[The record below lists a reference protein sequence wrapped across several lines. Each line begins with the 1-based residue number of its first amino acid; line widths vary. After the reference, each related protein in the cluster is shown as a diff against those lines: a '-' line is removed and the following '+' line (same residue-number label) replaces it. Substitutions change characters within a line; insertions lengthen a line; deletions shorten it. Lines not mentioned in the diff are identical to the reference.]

1 MNGKKKCNFRRFVSA
16 LLTGAMLV
24 GLLPVSI
31 FAAEEERQHLPRYE
45 VERAEE
51 DFYTGRSAEE
61 LENEYEITRDENG
74 NIQYLA
80 FGKDNLPSTEE
91 LIHLVGE
98 ETLFRDEMQADVHM
112 YQILWEKYGITEEQ
126 AARGIERHNGENAF
140 LETLSR
146 FQVMRENYDFSVNIE
161 SVLLD
166 LVIAGFSNSEAVT
179 AVVTSQAFDISIRDI
194 KEAKQQELAKELQG
208 NNTERETSEVIDR
221 LPSNT
226 FEIISEQLGEQVAE
240 QVQTKRI
247 AANTSVEELYMAA
260 KTELFHEKTQTNEAN
275 RATND
280 INDIMVASTSQEEGY
295 APEDVIGE
303 IYSYVDNGNIS
314 IAANS
319 GDYTYTEEDLVIT
332 GVNGLDLRLERQ
344 FASVTANTAQPYGRF
359 NAGYDADSAYIVQYE
374 AFEYIGYGMLVPTGG
389 EMEQPRYRGPYDFR
403 DYTFDDELYDELWSA
418 TEEFYTDEYN
428 EAIQYLK
435 GLDCYMVS
443 ATDSDDEPVTLILKP
458 ELQGIDPV
466 FEDACDN
473 RIRIYSYTTD
483 IYNLGAG
490 WRFNFPVIE
499 KYRAK
504 SFSGEYEYDG
514 DDSTFERRL
523 ILPDGSRYKI
533 DLEGETASNL
543 EGYPFEDM
551 IVKKSSSGKYRVEYL
566 DGRTIYFN
574 SYGMM
579 ESMEDA
585 FGNEITVEYSGD
597 TDFTIVDTVGNEI
610 TYTNIPVANEQYY
623 AGKTTDEWLYN
634 VKNVLAVNGDT
645 IKTYYSYFDEENEVQ
660 YLRFV
665 VDESGNATQYGSQEK
680 YVYFN
685 TFSASFDSDSNDSR
699 NYVVRLEDINY
710 PDGTSVRLYFKKN
723 DRRLGETGRTEYY
736 AVSYIETYD
745 ANNQEY
751 HRDTGY
757 SYGDF
762 NGVFNP
768 LKEYKTVTHEYYA
781 GEVDGEF
788 YEIEKTGQVQFF
800 DALHRCV
807 DELTFCYQPLQYDE
821 DFDTI
826 ADVDDWID
834 NNYCY
839 EQQWRH
845 FTYTDAEI
853 YPTTVRT
860 VLYNENEDSA
870 SSTEKFYYNEFGQL
884 VEHRKPNGEWVTYTY
899 DSSYGLLL
907 STAYYQDDETE
918 IVIENTLTSDDSK
931 IATTEVFVNDVRQN
945 RVRYYYDIYGN
956 LIRQRNYSSS
966 SNYSETQ
973 FSYQNNAWLSE
984 TKTVD
989 VTDAE
994 GYLVTGTPGY
1004 PSGTIA
1010 ECTTYNARGW
1020 PITTTDANGNTTNY
1034 SYNALGQVT
1043 SIQYP
1048 DGSQQSFAY
1057 DTEERT
1063 VTVTD
1068 QLGTVTRNTYDSS
1081 GNLRE
1086 VYDVTNGKVL
1096 QQHEYAY
1103 GRLVESTLCGTDSPD
1118 QTQYYYY
1125 DTLDRVIEAG
1135 YLSTAGRSI
1144 YSERTEFYDG
1154 DRKVTKILD
1163 GDSYAPTREESFYYD
1178 KMGNVVETEI
1188 LYDEDNGDYEYNQY
1202 SFDLLGNCISESL
1215 WYSAESG
1222 TSEENRYV
1230 YDYNGNVVKYTDGEG
1245 NITDY
1250 EYDWKGNLEILN
1262 DANGN
1267 ETLYTYDEL
1276 NRLVKVE
1283 QPFTEIGS
1291 TLYYAVTEYEYDAN
1305 GNLVTERIR
1314 TEEPGDSASTRV
1326 TEYEYDSMNRL
1337 ITAVTYDPDPNYTQ
1351 YCYDDVGNLL
1361 KVYTGLSSKLS
1372 FSAAGTPSGSDS
1384 SYSVTSYEYDN
1395 RSNMIEMT
1403 DALGQSETYDYDKN
1417 GTLTSKTD
1425 RNGNTTEYTYNNMG
1439 QPKYVDVFDENGL
1452 PTNSI
1457 IYTYTDNGLVRRIRT
1472 DDYTTYYTYDVFGR
1486 LIEEETGDIIV
1497 SSTYSLLGDRTDR
1510 QVYLDSSRISDAN
1523 YRYDANGRMTYAEDE
1538 GYVAE
1543 YTYDRLGN
1551 CIEVLYDDTVS
1562 EERTYNLAGYPES
1575 ITHKRGTRTLSSFD
1589 YVYSVDG
1596 NMVEKHDDEGR
1607 STYYTY
1613 DDMNRLIEEVEELDG
1628 DVVQTYEYEFDDFSN
1643 RTELYAYGDEDY
1655 TVNYWY
1661 DANNRLLES
1670 EKDDGYTETVTEYS
1684 YDDNGNQVEKEVWI
1698 DNSFDSSE
1706 TSVYN
1711 GFNQLVSVSNDDVD
1725 AEYTYAPSGLRLTKT
1740 VDNEQIYY
1748 INDGDNVIA
1757 ELYED
1762 EVTAYYLRGLN
1773 LYGSFIGN
1781 DEYFYL
1787 YNAHGDVVNLTDTSG
1802 YIEHTY
1808 RYDAF
1813 GNERE
1818 PESSD
1823 NNPFR
1828 YCGEYYDGETGSY
1841 YLRARYYDPVIGRF
1855 TQPDSYRGDI
1865 AKPLSLNYYTYCYNA
1880 PIYYEDNSGNSPEVV
1895 FDVLGFIYSAHEYR
1909 KENTAENF
1917 MWLVLDG
1924 AALVIPFIPSMTGVK
1939 IASGIGKVDNISDT
1953 THFLKYTDE
1962 LSDGRK
1968 SVEYAIDTVTGV
1980 YRSFSG
1986 KEVTQMISKIE
1997 PNRINHIMLSKHEW
2011 SKVGAATWDD
2021 VSTIINTVLTNG
2033 TGFLDNTN
2041 NLGKVVYTHPYK
2053 SEIIRVETRK
2063 VGDVIKIVD
2072 AMVSR

>member
-1 MNGKKKCNFRRFVSA
+1 MNGKKENSFRRCVSA

-24 GLLPVSI
+24 GLLPVSV

-51 DFYTGRSAEE
+51 DVYTGRSVEE

-74 NIQYLA
+74 DIQYLA
-80 FGKDNLPSTEE
+80 FGQDNLPSTEE

-112 YQILWEKYGITEEQ
+112 YQILREKYGITEEQ
-126 AARGIERHNGENAF
+126 GARGIERHNGENAF
-140 LETLSR
+140 LDTLSH
-146 FQVMRENYDFSVNIE
+146 FQVMRENYDFSVNVE

-179 AVVTSQAFDISIRDI
+179 AVVTSQAFDITIRDI

-208 NNTERETSEVIDR
+208 NNTDRETSEIIER

-247 AANTSVEELYMAA
+247 AANTSVEELYIAA

-275 RATND
+275 RAT
-280 INDIMVASTSQEEGY
+280 NDIMVASTSQEEGY

-332 GVNGLDLRLERQ
+332 GINGLDLRLERQ
-344 FASVTANTAQPYGRF
+344 FASVTANTAQSYGRF
-359 NAGYDADSAYIVQYE
+359 NAGYDDDLAYVIQYE
-374 AFEYIGYGMLVPTGG
+374 AFEYIGYGMLAPTGG
-389 EMEQPRYRGPYDFR
+389 EMEQPRYRGPYDIR
-403 DYTFDDELYDELWSA
+403 DYTFDDELYDELRLA
-418 TEEFYTDEYN
+418 KEKFYTDEYN
-428 EAIQYLK
+428 EAIQYLE

-443 ATDSDDEPVTLILKP
+443 ATDDDDEPVTLILKP

-490 WRFNFPVIE
+490 WRFNFPLIE

-504 SFSGEYEYDG
+504 SFSGEYDYDG
-514 DDSTFERRL
+514 DDDSFERRL

-533 DLEGETASNL
+533 DLEGETVSNL

-551 IVKKSSSGKYRVEYL
+551 IVKKSSSGKYRLEYL

-579 ESMEDA
+579 ESLEDA

-597 TDFTIVDTVGNEI
+597 TDFTIIDTVGNEI

-665 VDESGNATQYGSQEK
+665 VDESGKATQYSSQEK

-685 TFSASFDSDSNDSR
+685 TFSASLDSDSNDSR

-1034 SYNALGQVT
+1034 SYNALGQAT

-1057 DTEERT
+1057 DTEDRT

-1326 TEYEYDSMNRL
+1326 TEYEYDSMNRV

-1351 YCYDDVGNLL
+1351 YRYDDAGNLL

-1439 QPKYVDVFDENGL
+1439 QPKYVDVYDVNGTL
-1452 PTNSI
+1452 ADTLS
-1457 IYTYTDNGLVRRIRT
+1457 YTYTDNGLVRRIRT

-1486 LIEEETGDIIV
+1486 LIEEETGNISV
-1497 SSTYSLLGDRTDR
+1497 RSTYSLLGDRTDR
-1510 QVYLDSSRISDAN
+1510 QVYQGSRRISDAN

-1543 YTYDRLGN
+1543 YTYDNLGN
-1551 CIEVLYDDTVS
+1551 CTEVCYDDRVT
-1562 EERTYNLAGYPES
+1562 ERRTYNLAGYPES
-1575 ITHKRGTRTLSSFD
+1575 ITHKRGTRTLYSFD

-1613 DDMNRLIEEVEELDG
+1613 DSMNRLIEEVEELDG
-1628 DVVQTYEYEFDDFSN
+1628 DVVQTYEYAFDDFSN
-1643 RTELYAYGDEDY
+1643 RTELIASGDEDY
-1655 TVNYWY
+1655 TVTYWY

-1711 GFNQLVSVSNDDVD
+1711 GFNQLVSVSNDNVD
-1725 AEYTYAPSGLRLTKT
+1725 AEYTYAPSGLRHTKT
-1740 VDNEQIYY
+1740 VDNDQIYY
-1748 INDGDNVIA
+1748 VYDGDNVIA
-1757 ELYED
+1757 ELYDD

-1773 LYGSFIGN
+1773 LFGSFIGR

-1855 TQPDSYRGDI
+1855 TQQDSYRGDI
-1865 AKPLSLNYYTYCYNA
+1865 TDPLSLNYYIYCLNNPSQYIDFSGCNAVELQSWTGAMWWLCGIDGVMPIGDIIYWGGLALLGVTTLTVTETDVYPKVYFKADNDEEDSKEDTDEKREPNTPDVTY
-1880 PIYYEDNSGNSPEVV
+1880 PGD
-1895 FDVLGFIYSAHEYR
+1895 
-1909 KENTAENF
+1909 
-1917 MWLVLDG
+1917 
-1924 AALVIPFIPSMTGVK
+1924 
-1939 IASGIGKVDNISDT
+1939 DT
-1953 THFLKYTDE
+1953 TQAPGDGFEWRGKEPVGGDKGAWVNKDTREQWHPDFNHKPPKGPHWDYTDPAGNVW
-1962 LSDGRK
+1962 SVFRDGRILMWK
-1968 SVEYAIDTVTGV
+1968 
-1980 YRSFSG
+1980 
-1986 KEVTQMISKIE
+1986 
-1997 PNRINHIMLSKHEW
+1997 
-2011 SKVGAATWDD
+2011 
-2021 VSTIINTVLTNG
+2021 
-2033 TGFLDNTN
+2033 
-2041 NLGKVVYTHPYK
+2041 
-2053 SEIIRVETRK
+2053 
-2063 VGDVIKIVD
+2063 
-2072 AMVSR
+2072 